1 MKLKKTRVASIAIAI
16 ALVCGNS
23 GLNDAYAMESGKE
36 RALPMVNNYEITPF
50 WNEISRIS
58 PYISASGNTLY
69 PEVSISAKNSAG
81 SISGTMYLE
90 KYTSGRWTNVTSW
103 SLSGTGNAFLS
114 KSYKGTSGTK
124 YRVKVVVTVNGEKA
138 TAYSGNYEL

>member
-1 MKLKKTRVASIAIAI
+1 MKLKKTQVTSIILALAIGSSSMNI
-16 ALVCGNS
+16 V
-23 GLNDAYAMESGKE
+23 YAMEPKE
-36 RALPMVNNYEITPF
+36 QVLTSITNYYVITPL
-50 WNEISRIS
+50 WDEISSIS
-58 PYISASGNTLY
+58 PYISASGSTLY
-69 PEVSISAKNSAG
+69 PEVYVDAKDSSG

-90 KYTSGRWTNVTSW
+90 KYTSGRWTNMTSW

-124 YRVKVVVTVNGEKA
+124 YRVKVVVTINGEKA

>member
-1 MKLKKTRVASIAIAI
+1 MKLKKTQVTSIILALAIGSSSMNI
-16 ALVCGNS
+16 V
-23 GLNDAYAMESGKE
+23 YAMEPKE
-36 RALPMVNNYEITPF
+36 QVLTSITNYYVITPL
-50 WNEISRIS
+50 WDEISSIS
-58 PYISASGNTLY
+58 PYISASGSTLY
-69 PEVSISAKNSAG
+69 PEVYVDAKDSSG

-124 YRVKVVVTVNGEKA
+124 YRVKVVVTINGEKA